1 MVTCL
6 APQLTDPRGCLA
18 SFTLKAYDSGLT
30 VLERGRLWLAVG
42 RCTVSLVAAERR
54 YWEAQADDVDAL
66 LQERCEEY
74 GHEELHFAGWHI
86 DSDGHFQPDDS
97 DDEGGLNWDW

>member
-1 MVTCL
+1 MFSRGVYHVQVPKVPSPVPKLLPDVTAL
-6 APQLTDPRGCLA
+6 P
-18 SFTLKAYDSGLT
+18 
-30 VLERGRLWLAVG
+30 
-42 RCTVSLVAAERR
+42 
-54 YWEAQADDVDAL
+54 DDVDTL

-74 GHEELHFAGWHI
+74 RHEELHFAGWHI